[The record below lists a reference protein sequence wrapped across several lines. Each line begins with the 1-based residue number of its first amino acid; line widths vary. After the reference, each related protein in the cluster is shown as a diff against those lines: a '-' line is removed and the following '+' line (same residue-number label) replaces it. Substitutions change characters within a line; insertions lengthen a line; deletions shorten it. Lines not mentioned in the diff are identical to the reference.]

1 MVVDAAAVAAVVVP
15 AFAVAVVVV
24 AAAAL
29 SSWLFS
35 SSSNNLDESFSARP
49 PSLWLDLNTPLSPRR
64 ATLSKLRPAKR

>member
-1 MVVDAAAVAAVVVP
+1 MVVDAAAAVAAAVVP
-15 AFAVAVVVV
+15 AFAVAVV